1 MKGKVKVL
9 FVVSE
14 FYQAGAQRFTYEMDK
29 AIDKDMVDLNILCL
43 LPLGHN
49 PAWEDHYFNKHIE
62 LGTKIFFL
70 NDIAKP
76 FIPTFKQRID
86 RKIFNKPFPQEHDGL
101 NNFLDS
107 YDVIL
112 FNGEYNYPILAR
124 KLTPAVKAKVLI
136 SINISKHQK
145 HDNYV
150 HYDKSEPYYF
160 VSGFKDDEIK
170 YELSEF
176 SHYNHFYLPLSIQI
190 EESGRQWSYRPT
202 DAPKIGIFTRLT
214 YTKPLDPFIYA
225 FHTLLNDMP
234 HAELHI
240 FGTGDPQKE
249 GVMKYLKHLGMLDK
263 VKFRGHQENLKETA
277 IKEKLNLVWFHGYYG
292 EPGGF
297 AGFDICSLG
306 LPQLFWNFGDPTD
319 NNVEVFPMYNNIN
332 AFAQRTIKVL
342 QNEEEAN
349 KLSLSQY
356 EYIREVRNIRKS
368 ISGLE
373 ALFLT
378 FKSAK

>member
-1 MKGKVKVL
+1 MKEKVNIL

-14 FYQAGAQRFTYEMDK
+14 FYQAGAQRFTYELDRT
-29 AIDKDMVDLNILCL
+29 IDKSKFELSMLSL

-70 NDIAKP
+70 DDIATP
-76 FIPTFKQRID
+76 FIPTIKQRIY
-86 RKIFNKPFPQEHDGL
+86 RKIFNKPFPHEHKAL
-101 NNFLDS
+101 NDFLDS
-107 YDVIL
+107 YDVIM
-112 FNGEYNYPILAR
+112 FIGEYNYPALAR
-124 KLTPAVKAKVLI
+124 KLTPAVRAKTL
-136 SINISKHQK
+136 INIHNSKHQK
-145 HDNYV
+145 FDLYAN
-150 HYDKSEPYYF
+150 YDKDETHNF
-160 VSGFKDDEIK
+160 VSGFKDEEIK

-176 SHYNHFYLPLSIQI
+176 SHHTHTYLPLSIQI
-190 EESGRQWSYRPT
+190 EESERQWSYKHT
-202 DAPKIGIFTRLT
+202 DAPKIGIFTRIT

-225 FHTLLNDMP
+225 FHTLLNDLP
-234 HAELHI
+234 QAELHI

-249 GVMKYLKHLGMLDK
+249 GVLKYLKHLGMEHK
-263 VKFRGHQENLKETA
+263 VKFRGHQENIKDTA

-342 QNEEEAN
+342 QDEEEAN
-349 KLSLSQY
+349 KLSISQY
-356 EYIREVRNIRKS
+356 QYILDIRNIRKS
-368 ISGLE
+368 ISTLE
-373 ALFLT
+373 ALFFT